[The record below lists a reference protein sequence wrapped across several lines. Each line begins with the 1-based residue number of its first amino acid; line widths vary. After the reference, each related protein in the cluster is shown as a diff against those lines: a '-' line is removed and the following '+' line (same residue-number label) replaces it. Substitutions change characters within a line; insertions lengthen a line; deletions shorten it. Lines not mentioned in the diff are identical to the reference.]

1 MNEHFP
7 VLSGSYD
14 KNKKP
19 EQKQNNL
26 NKESKIGFL
35 KKLGRKALPYLAA
48 TGAFFAMPKDINA
61 QKGDKVLNDAT
72 YTQLKNNE
80 GKVGVQEGDTVH
92 VLKVKQKREGKK
104 TVIKEKGDVKI
115 LNTEGQTELKQM
127 TGNFP
132 GPIAEERKVD
142 PRGQEGA
149 SLLLFQYGK
158 VVSADSKGNITEY
171 TGELTKADKEQ
182 QEVSK
187 KLKQGL
193 CVRKEMKDG
202 KLNYRICNLNGSE
215 YKGGSPFVGN

>member
-7 VLSGSYD
+7 VLSGSYE
-14 KNKKP
+14 KRVEKGEEKK
-19 EQKQNNL
+19 
-26 NKESKIGFL
+26 KENPGNRIGFL
-35 KKLGRKALPYLAA
+35 KKLGRKALPYVAA
-48 TGAFFAMPKDINA
+48 AGSFFAVSSEANA
-61 QKGDKVLNDAT
+61 QKGDKILNDAT

-115 LNTEGQTELKQM
+115 LNTEEKLEQKQV

-132 GPIAEERKVD
+132 GLKIEERKEGV
-142 PRGQEGA
+142 RGQENA

-158 VVSADSKGNITEY
+158 VVSVDSKGEVMPYN
-171 TGELTKADKEQ
+171 GELTAEDKKQ
-182 QEVSK
+182 IEVSK

-193 CVRKEMKDG
+193 CVRKEIKNG
-202 KLNYRICNLNGSE
+202 QLNYRICNLNGSE
-215 YKGGSPFVGN
+215 YKGGNPFVGN

>member
-14 KNKKP
+14 KNKKAS
-19 EQKQNNL
+19 EQKNL

-61 QKGDKVLNDAT
+61 QRGDRILNDAI
-72 YTQLKNNE
+72 TQLKNNE
-80 GKVGVQEGDTVH
+80 GKVGVWEGDTVH
-92 VLKVKQKREGKK
+92 VLKVKQKREGKVIK
-104 TVIKEKGDVKI
+104 IKEKGDVKI

-171 TGELTKADKEQ
+171 SGELTKADKEQ
-182 QEVSK
+182 QEVSR

-193 CVRKEMKDG
+193 CVRKETKDG

>member
-14 KNKKP
+14 KNKKAS
-19 EQKQNNL
+19 EQKNL

-61 QKGDKVLNDAT
+61 QRGDRILNDAI
-72 YTQLKNNE
+72 TQLKNNE
-80 GKVGVQEGDTVH
+80 GKVGVWEGDTVH
-92 VLKVKQKREGKK
+92 VLKVKQKREGKVIK
-104 TVIKEKGDVKI
+104 IKEKGDVKI
-115 LNTEGQTELKQM
+115 LNTEGQTELKQE

-132 GPIAEERKVD
+132 GPMAEERKVD
-142 PRGQEGA
+142 PRGQEGS

-171 TGELTKADKEQ
+171 SGELTKADKEQ
-182 QEVSK
+182 QEVSR